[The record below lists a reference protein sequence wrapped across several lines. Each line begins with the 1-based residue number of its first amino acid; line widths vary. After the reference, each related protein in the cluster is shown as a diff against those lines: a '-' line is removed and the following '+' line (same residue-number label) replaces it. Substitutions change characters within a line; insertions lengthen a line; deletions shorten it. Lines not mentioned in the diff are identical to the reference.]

1 MHSTALRYFLEVV
14 RSGSL
19 NQAAESLHIAASAIS
34 RQIANLEDEV
44 DAQLFERRP
53 TGMVLSPAGEILA
66 VYARRA
72 DLEQK
77 RVLAE
82 VQQRAAEGGGLITIA
97 STGGIARKF
106 LPHVMH
112 AFTTTHRKTRF
123 VLTVV
128 SPKNVIEKVAN
139 GEVDLGI
146 TFSVKPSKGVRIEYA
161 ERSPICAL
169 MLRGHP
175 LSDRKLLSLADLQPY
190 AMALTEEGTT
200 QRQLFDQ
207 CCQMESISVT
217 PVLVSNDSEVL
228 RGFMELSN
236 TIILTSKVSVQF
248 ELSSGDLVCIPLSN
262 PELHMR
268 DVQVLTMLDRTLPVD
283 VQEFVRLVVKEIV

>member
-1 MHSTALRYFLEVV
+1 MNSTALRYFLEVV

-34 RQIANLEDEV
+34 RQIANLEEEV
-44 DAQLFERRP
+44 EAQLFERRP
-53 TGMVLSPAGEILA
+53 TGMVLSPAGEVLA
-66 VYARRA
+66 LYARRA

-82 VQQRAAEGGGLITIA
+82 IRQRAAEGGGLITIA

-112 AFTTTHRKTRF
+112 LFTTKHRKTRF

-128 SPKNVIEKVAN
+128 SPKSVIEKVAN

-146 TFSVKPSKGVRIEYA
+146 TFSVKPSKGVCIEHA
-161 ERSPICAL
+161 ARSPLCAL
-169 MLRGHP
+169 MQRGHP
-175 LSDRKLLSLADLQPY
+175 LADRKILTLADLQPY
-190 AMALTEEGTT
+190 PMGLTEEGTT
-200 QRQLFDQ
+200 QRQLFDL
-207 CCQMESISVT
+207 CCQTEGISVL

-228 RGFMELSN
+228 RGFMALAN
-236 TIILTSKVSVQF
+236 TIILSSKVSVQF

-262 PELHMR
+262 PELHLR

-283 VQEFVRLVVKEIV
+283 VQEFVRLVVKEIA